1 MAPEKAPKRDG
12 DHGFPCAVLAI
23 PTQLIK
29 GDTMKKIIWALTFA
43 ITTGVALTTAFGLG
57 LIPLGSIY

>member
-1 MAPEKAPKRDG
+1 
-12 DHGFPCAVLAI
+12 
-23 PTQLIK
+23 
-29 GDTMKKIIWALTFA
+29 MKKIIWALTFA